1 MFAHNNSV
9 FVTALKELS
18 PKDWADF
25 GVNDLA
31 YLKLIEEEGEPR
43 YAIHAA
49 NGTPLAVMDTRA
61 TAQAAIL
68 QNELE
73 AVSVH

>member
-1 MFAHNNSV
+1 MIASNNTI
-9 FVTALKELS
+9 FVTALKQLS
-18 PKDWADF
+18 PQDWADF

-31 YLKLIEEEGEPR
+31 YLKQVKVEGEPR